1 MSLKDT
7 SKNTKAFEAMFTEM
21 LKNKEME
28 LPTRENLSAV
38 LKEMTKAM
46 VDVILKE
53 ELSEFLGY
61 DKYDTK
67 SKESTN
73 SRNGYSSKTLHTE
86 DGDIKVAIPR
96 DREGEFEPNL
106 IKKHEN
112 TLTAEIEEKL
122 ISMYAK
128 GMTQAD
134 ISSHLKDLYGIEAS
148 DSTISRIT
156 DKVIPLAKEWQNRP
170 LKDIY
175 AVVYMDAIHFHV
187 RTDGRVVNRAVYV
200 MLGLD
205 MEGYKDVLGMYIGE
219 NEGAK
224 FWATMI
230 NNLSNRGVKD
240 ILITCVDGLK
250 GFPEAIKATFPN
262 TEIQQC
268 IIHQIRNST
277 KYVSYKDIKAVMADL
292 KEVYKASS
300 EEVAIEKL
308 ESFNEKWGDKYPQ
321 IYKSWSEKWNMLS
334 TYFKYPQAV
343 REIIY
348 TTNTIES
355 YNRQLR
361 KVTKS
366 KSVFPSDD
374 ALLKSLYLATIDA
387 TKKWTAK
394 HRSWS
399 YIRPQLSIFF
409 EERLK
414 EYGLD

>member
-96 DREGEFEPNL
+96 DREDEFEPNL

-277 KYVSYKDIKAVMADL
+277 KYVSYKLWLI
-292 KEVYKASS
+292 
-300 EEVAIEKL
+300 
-308 ESFNEKWGDKYPQ
+308 
-321 IYKSWSEKWNMLS
+321 
-334 TYFKYPQAV
+334 
-343 REIIY
+343 
-348 TTNTIES
+348 
-355 YNRQLR
+355 
-361 KVTKS
+361 
-366 KSVFPSDD
+366 
-374 ALLKSLYLATIDA
+374 
-387 TKKWTAK
+387 
-394 HRSWS
+394 
-399 YIRPQLSIFF
+399 
-409 EERLK
+409 
-414 EYGLD
+414 

>member
-1 MSLKDT
+1 
-7 SKNTKAFEAMFTEM
+7 
-21 LKNKEME
+21 
-28 LPTRENLSAV
+28 
-38 LKEMTKAM
+38 
-46 VDVILKE
+46 
-53 ELSEFLGY
+53 
-61 DKYDTK
+61 
-67 SKESTN
+67 
-73 SRNGYSSKTLHTE
+73 
-86 DGDIKVAIPR
+86 
-96 DREGEFEPNL
+96 
-106 IKKHEN
+106 
-112 TLTAEIEEKL
+112 
-122 ISMYAK
+122 
-128 GMTQAD
+128 
-134 ISSHLKDLYGIEAS
+134 
-148 DSTISRIT
+148 
-156 DKVIPLAKEWQNRP
+156 
-170 LKDIY
+170 
-175 AVVYMDAIHFHV
+175 
-187 RTDGRVVNRAVYV
+187 
-200 MLGLD
+200 
-205 MEGYKDVLGMYIGE
+205 
-219 NEGAK
+219 
-224 FWATMI
+224 MI

>member
-38 LKEMTKAM
+38 LKEKTKAI

-96 DREGEFEPNL
+96 DREDEFEPNL

-277 KYVSYKDIKAVMADL
+277 KYVSYKLWLI
-292 KEVYKASS
+292 
-300 EEVAIEKL
+300 
-308 ESFNEKWGDKYPQ
+308 
-321 IYKSWSEKWNMLS
+321 
-334 TYFKYPQAV
+334 
-343 REIIY
+343 
-348 TTNTIES
+348 
-355 YNRQLR
+355 
-361 KVTKS
+361 
-366 KSVFPSDD
+366 
-374 ALLKSLYLATIDA
+374 
-387 TKKWTAK
+387 
-394 HRSWS
+394 
-399 YIRPQLSIFF
+399 
-409 EERLK
+409 
-414 EYGLD
+414 

>member
-1 MSLKDT
+1 
-7 SKNTKAFEAMFTEM
+7 
-21 LKNKEME
+21 
-28 LPTRENLSAV
+28 
-38 LKEMTKAM
+38 M
-46 VDVILKE
+46 V
-53 ELSEFLGY
+53 
-61 DKYDTK
+61 
-67 SKESTN
+67 
-73 SRNGYSSKTLHTE
+73 
-86 DGDIKVAIPR
+86 GDIKVAIPR